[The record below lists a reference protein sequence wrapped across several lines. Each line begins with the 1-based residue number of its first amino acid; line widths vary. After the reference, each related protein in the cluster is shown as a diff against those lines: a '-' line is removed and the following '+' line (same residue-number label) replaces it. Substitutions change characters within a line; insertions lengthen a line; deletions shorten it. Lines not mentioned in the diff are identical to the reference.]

1 MIDTIAPLV
10 PWASLALAV
19 AAWGAALVAV
29 LAWSSASGGRAR
41 WPGRVAPALVPGA
54 LVATALVATV
64 AFVALTRPP
73 RLTGRDL
80 GLAEIVVVPDVAALT
95 DRGQAIPVRRY
106 ADPGAERAVPKGYEG
121 RAIVAGG
128 AEAVSNCHGWVFT
141 GGRYAIAGEHVDA
154 ILRDN
159 GYERVA
165 KPVLHDLIVYRDPGG
180 HPVHTG
186 VVKAVGADGFIL
198 VESKWGSLRVFWH
211 TPEDQGYSPRFDFW
225 HSDRGGHL
233 LEIVR
238 RARLAGPHAPLPTDD
253 EEA

>member
-19 AAWGAALVAV
+19 AAWLAALPAI
-29 LAWSSASGGRAR
+29 LALRSAPGRQAG
-41 WPGRVAPALVPGA
+41 WPGRVAPVTIAV
-54 LVATALVATV
+54 VASA
-64 AFVALTRPP
+64 AFVILTLPP

-80 GLAEIVVVPDVAALT
+80 GLAEIVIVPDVAALT
-95 DRGQAIPVRRY
+95 DCGQTIPVRRY
-106 ADPGAERAVPKGYEG
+106 AEPAAERSVPTGYEG
-121 RAIVAGG
+121 RAILAGG
-128 AEAVSNCHGWVFT
+128 EQALSNCHGWVFT
-141 GGRYAIAGEHVDA
+141 GGRYAIAGENVDA

-159 GYERVA
+159 GYARVA
-165 KPVLHDLIVYRDPGG
+165 APGLHDLIVYRDAAGR
-180 HPVHTG
+180 PVHTG

-211 TPEDQGYSPRFDFW
+211 TPDDQGYSPRYEYW

-238 RARLAGPHAPLPTDD
+238 RGRDAGRPGTSTS
-253 EEA
+253 

>member
-10 PWASLALAV
+10 PWAGLALAV
-19 AAWGAALVAV
+19 AAWMAAVSAVHAWRSAPGRRAGRTGRVAWALVAV
-29 LAWSSASGGRAR
+29 ALAS
-41 WPGRVAPALVPGA
+41 
-54 LVATALVATV
+54 TA
-64 AFVALTRPP
+64 AFVAITRPP

-80 GLAEIVVVPDVAALT
+80 GLPEIVIVSDVAALT

-106 ADPGAERAVPKGYEG
+106 ADPAAERSVPTGYEG
-121 RAIVAGG
+121 RAILAGG
-128 AEAVSNCHGWVFT
+128 AEALSNCHGWVFT
-141 GGRYAIAGEHVDA
+141 GGRYAIAAENVDA

-165 KPVLHDLIVYRDPGG
+165 APGLHDLIVYRDAAGR
-180 HPVHTG
+180 PVHTG
-186 VVKAVGADGFIL
+186 LVKAVGADGFIL

-211 TPEDQGYSPRFDFW
+211 TPDDQGYSTRYDFW

-238 RARLAGPHAPLPTDD
+238 RAGAAGHPRAATS
-253 EEA
+253 